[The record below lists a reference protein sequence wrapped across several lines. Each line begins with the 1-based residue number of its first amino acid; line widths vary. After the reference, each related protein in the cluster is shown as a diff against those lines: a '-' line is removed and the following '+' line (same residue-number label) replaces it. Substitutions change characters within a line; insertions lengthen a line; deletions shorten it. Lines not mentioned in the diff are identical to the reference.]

1 MHPTLPCSASCRW
14 ERTRQREQAARDARD
29 QEIRALLETALKKLQ
44 EGVQGWDS

>member
-1 MHPTLPCSASCRW
+1 MPPTLPCSASCRR

-44 EGVQGWDS
+44 EGVP